1 MNSLGSSASCMPKLI
16 LLRIVQRKGP
26 RAFAFLILVLLGLD
40 FVSPAYGMG
49 PRRFHAG
56 ETQRGTASWY
66 GVEQGRHT
74 ASGERFDPQA
84 LTAAHRYLPFN
95 SIIRVTNK
103 NNGKTVELRINDRG
117 PFRGGR
123 ILDVSEAAADILD
136 MKRAGTVPV
145 LIEVIELGPPA
156 HVHHE

>member
-1 MNSLGSSASCMPKLI
+1 MPKAF
-16 LLRIVQRKGP
+16 LLRIVQSGP
-26 RAFAFLILVLLGLD
+26 RAFFLLIGMLVGLAS
-40 FVSPAYGMG
+40 VSPMHGMG

-56 ETQRGTASWY
+56 EIQTGTASWY
-66 GVEQGRHT
+66 GAEQGRHT

-95 SIIRVTNK
+95 SIIRVTNE
-103 NNGKTVELRINDRG
+103 NNGNTVELRINDRG

-145 LIEVIELGPPA
+145 LIEVIELGPPTHA
-156 HVHHE
+156 HHE